1 MNVGGACSKV
11 TEKTMRRLQLLGAPS
26 DVNSSFLR
34 GAAGAPAL
42 IRKAL
47 FSDSSNLA
55 SEHGGEIGR
64 DLSLDDLGD
73 LALTGG
79 EAEFTCLQSAAAGA
93 SAPLLTLGG
102 DHSITYPLV
111 AGLAARH
118 GPLNILHFD
127 AHPDLYENFEDNR
140 FSHASPFARIMEGG
154 HACRLVQVGIRTMNA
169 HCRAQAERYGVEVVP
184 WAGFDP
190 RAAPVPDGPLYVTI
204 DLDGFDPAFCPGVSH
219 HEPGGLSV
227 RDAITMLHRIEAP
240 VVGAD
245 IVEYNP
251 VRDINEMTAY
261 VAAKLVKELASIMA
275 R

>member
-1 MNVGGACSKV
+1 
-11 TEKTMRRLQLLGAPS
+11 MRRLQLLGAPS

-42 IRKAL
+42 IRRAL

-64 DLSLDDLGD
+64 SVLLDDLGD
-73 LALTGG
+73 LLDLRVAEG
-79 EAEFTCLQSAAAGA
+79 EAAFAQLRDAAAGA

-111 AGLAARH
+111 AGLAAKH

-127 AHPDLYENFEDNR
+127 AHPDLYEDFGGNR
-140 FSHASPFARIMEGG
+140 FSHASPFARIKEDG
-154 HACRLVQVGIRTMNA
+154 HARRLVQIGIRTMNA
-169 HCRAQAERYGVEVVP
+169 HCREQAGRHGVEVVP
-184 WAGFDP
+184 WIGFDP
-190 RAAPVPDGPLYVTI
+190 RTAPVPDGPLYVTI

-219 HEPGGLSV
+219 PEPGGLSV
-227 RDAITMLHRIEAP
+227 REVMTMLHRIDGL

-251 VRDINEMTAY
+251 VRDVNDMTAY
-261 VAAKLVKELASIMA
+261 VAAKLVKELASVMA

>member
-1 MNVGGACSKV
+1 MM
-11 TEKTMRRLQLLGAPS
+11 ERMMRRVQLLGAGS

-34 GAAGAPAL
+34 GAAGAPPL
-42 IRKAL
+42 IRKVL

-64 DLSLDDLGD
+64 DIALDDLGD
-73 LALTGG
+73 LALAGG
-79 EAEFTCLQSAAAGA
+79 EGEFTTLRDAAADA

-111 AGLAARH
+111 AGLAAKH

-127 AHPDLYENFEDNR
+127 AHPDLYEEFDGNR

-154 HACRLVQVGIRTMNA
+154 HARVLVQVGIRTMNG
-169 HCRAQAERYGVEVVP
+169 HCRAQTERYGVEVVP
-184 WAGFDP
+184 WAAFDP
-190 RAAPVPDGPLYVTI
+190 HAAPIPDGPLYVTI
-204 DLDGFDPAFCPGVSH
+204 DLDGLDPAFCPGVSH
-219 HEPGGLSV
+219 PEPGGLSV
-227 RDAITMLHRIEAP
+227 RDVITMLHRTSGP

-251 VRDINEMTAY
+251 SRDINDLTAY
-261 VAAKLVKELASIMA
+261 VAAKFVKELASIMA

>member
-1 MNVGGACSKV
+1 M
-11 TEKTMRRLQLLGAPS
+11 MRRFQLLGAPS

-34 GAAGAPAL
+34 GAAAAPAH
-42 IRKAL
+42 IRNAL

-64 DLSLDDLGD
+64 DVLLDDLGD
-73 LALTGG
+73 LTLAGG
-79 EAEFTCLQSAAAGA
+79 ETEFTTLRDAAAGA
-93 SAPLLTLGG
+93 TAPLLTLGG
-102 DHSITYPLV
+102 DHSITYPLI
-111 AGLAARH
+111 AGLAEKH

-127 AHPDLYENFEDNR
+127 AHPDLYEDFEDNR

-154 HACRLVQVGIRTMNA
+154 HARRLVQVGIRTMNA
-169 HCRAQAERYGVEVVP
+169 HCRAQAERYGVEVVS

-190 RAAPVPDGPLYVTI
+190 RTAPVPDGPLYVTI

-219 HEPGGLSV
+219 PEPGGLSV
-227 RDAITMLHRIEAP
+227 RDAITMLHRIAAP

-251 VRDINEMTAY
+251 GRDINEMTAY